1 MESHPRNSVLDS
13 RPGLPFSSLMER
25 RGFTFGPHDYI
36 RLPLW
41 DWILW
46 KGNAS
51 DTECDVRT
59 PSSHDLGCIRHDPT
73 QSLHFSSFGY
83 LPKPRYGCV
92 LVCRSTLDSDTSRLL
107 QYSSGLNF
115 WCRGQDSNLRST
127 THWDLIPAPLTARV
141 PLLVS
146 RWAYACIFQRY
157 PSFHIDK

>member
-1 MESHPRNSVLDS
+1 MDS
-13 RPGLPFSSLMER
+13 L
-25 RGFTFGPHDYI
+25 FGPHDYI

-127 THWDLIPAPLTARV
+127 THWDLNPTPLTTRV
-141 PLLVS
+141 PLLVFAGEHLS
-146 RWAYACIFQRY
+146 QECNG
-157 PSFHIDK
+157 